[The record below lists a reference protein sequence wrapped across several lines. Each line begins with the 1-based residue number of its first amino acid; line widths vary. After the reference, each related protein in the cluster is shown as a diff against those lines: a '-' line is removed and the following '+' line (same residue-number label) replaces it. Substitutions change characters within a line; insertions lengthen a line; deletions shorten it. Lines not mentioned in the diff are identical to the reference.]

1 MKLAVS
7 NIAWKNDEFNKFYEL
22 LSSLDCSG
30 VEIAPSKLWGDLSDV
45 SKENITLFLSDMK
58 KNKLE
63 FLGFHSL
70 LYGRKD
76 LQLFKDNESRINAK
90 NFLFKLIELCSKL
103 NGKNLV
109 FGSPQNRNTFNNKN
123 ADEIGKLFF
132 DEVANYAKKYGIFIC
147 LEPLDISMTNFLN
160 SIQETGEFIHQVRNS
175 NLKLHIDTK
184 SFLLSKESIEN
195 NIIKFGQI
203 IKHVHISDKNLNE
216 LNDDTEIHK
225 ELANSL
231 IKINYNEYLSLE
243 MRRIENNEFNSIKN
257 SVKFI
262 KENYLN

>member
-1 MKLAVS
+1 
-7 NIAWKNDEFNKFYEL
+7 
-22 LSSLDCSG
+22 
-30 VEIAPSKLWGDLSDV
+30 
-45 SKENITLFLSDMK
+45 
-58 KNKLE
+58 
-63 FLGFHSL
+63 
-70 LYGRKD
+70 
-76 LQLFKDNESRINAK
+76 
-90 NFLFKLIELCSKL
+90 
-103 NGKNLV
+103 
-109 FGSPQNRNTFNNKN
+109 
-123 ADEIGKLFF
+123 
-132 DEVANYAKKYGIFIC
+132 
-147 LEPLDISMTNFLN
+147 MTNFLN
-160 SIQETGEFIHQVRNS
+160 SIQETGDFIHQVRNP

-203 IKHVHISDKNLNE
+203 IKHVHISDKDLNE

-243 MRRIENNEFNSIKN
+243 MRRIENNEINSIKK

>member
-7 NIAWKNDEFNKFYEL
+7 NIAWKNNEFNKFYEL
-22 LSSLDCSG
+22 LASLNCSG
-30 VEIAPSKLWGDLSDV
+30 VEIAPSKIWNNIPDI
-45 SKENITLFLSDMK
+45 SKENVTSFLSDMK

-76 LQLFKDNESRINAK
+76 LQLFKNDESRINAK

-109 FGSPQNRNTFNNKN
+109 FGSPKNRNTFDNKN
-123 ADEIGKLFF
+123 ADEIGKIFF
-132 DEVANYAKKYGIFIC
+132 DEIANYAKKYGVFIC
-147 LEPLDISMTNFLN
+147 IEPLDISMTNFLN
-160 SIQETGEFIHQVRNS
+160 SIQETGKFIQQVGNP

-195 NIIKFGQI
+195 NILKFSKI
-203 IKHVHISDKNLNE
+203 IKHVHISDKDLNE
-216 LNDDTEIHK
+216 LNNDAEVHR

-231 IKINYNEYLSLE
+231 IKINYNDYLSLE
-243 MRRIENNEFNSIKN
+243 MRRIENNEINSIKN

-262 KENYLN
+262 KDNYLN